1 MLDSFRTNMK
11 GFALGITIVIG
22 AIFVLSGTGT
32 ALLSGSGADAALVVN
47 GATITELE
55 VARAISSQKQR
66 ILNENEGLDPAV
78 LSDEIMRPGAIE
90 QLITQELFKQ
100 ASIGQNLTLSQQDIT
115 NIILDIDGFQSDGK
129 FDQNMYRFAIQRQ
142 GYTSAMFGDVL
153 KNDAVVQQLVA
164 GISSTAFTTN
174 TELSALAGVTEQQRD
189 YYYLKLPIEGI
200 EKAVQLS
207 DKQITGYYENNL
219 DVFTTAPEVRIDY
232 IELNSELL
240 MDASAIT
247 ENKVLARFEEEVGNR
262 NMAESRQAAHIL
274 LSESTAEV
282 VEEIQAKID
291 VGVEFAVL
299 AKDYSEDFGSAESG
313 GDLGYTSGETF
324 PEAFEK
330 ALAELEVGQISGPV
344 NTDAGTHFIKLLDI
358 QQESYELSEQRSR
371 IERELIQESTS
382 DLLVEKLQNL
392 KELSF
397 NAESLAEVAADV
409 GLELKTS
416 EAFPQSGG
424 GGVAAFPAVV
434 KAAFS
439 TEVVNDQYASEV
451 LELGNDRYL
460 VLKLNEY
467 IAARQQELPEVR
479 ERVVQLVT
487 DDVSK
492 NQLAEQGGALLARV
506 MAGESVETVAKSEN
520 LSWQVVIDGT
530 RRNTDSDAEIGQ
542 KVFSLPKPVAESVVE
557 SFYLSNGDFVVAS
570 LTGVTEGRLDRL
582 TKQQKASLV
591 AAATVSRGSRDLAA
605 YEQSL
610 LAKATIEK

>member
-1 MLDSFRTNMK
+1 MLDSFRTNMR
-11 GFALGITIVIG
+11 GIALGIVIVIG
-22 AIFVLSGTGT
+22 AIFAFSGTGSLLTVANIDT
-32 ALLSGSGADAALVVN
+32 AIVVN
-47 GATITELE
+47 DVNVSEND
-55 VARAISSQKQR
+55 VVRAILNQKNQ
-66 ILNENEGLDPAV
+66 ILSENEGLDPAV
-78 LSDEIMRPGAIE
+78 LSDEMMRPGAIE

-115 NIILDIDGFQSDGK
+115 NIILGIESFQSDGK

-189 YYYLKLPIEGI
+189 YYYLRLPIEGI

-207 DKQITGYYENNL
+207 DTQIAGYYENNL

-232 IELNSELL
+232 IELNSDLL

-262 NMAESRQAAHIL
+262 DMAESRQAAHIL

-291 VGVEFAVL
+291 AGVEFTVL

-330 ALAELEVGQISGPV
+330 ALAGLEVGQISGPV
-344 NTDAGTHFIKLLDI
+344 NTDAGTHFIKLLDV
-358 QQESYELSEQRSR
+358 QQESYELSEQRAR

-397 NAESLAEVAADV
+397 NAESLADVAADV

>member
-1 MLDSFRTNMK
+1 MLDSFRTNMR
-11 GFALGITIVIG
+11 GIALGIVIVIG
-22 AIFVLSGTGT
+22 AIFAFSGTGSLLTVANIDT
-32 ALLSGSGADAALVVN
+32 AIVVN
-47 GATITELE
+47 DVNVSENDVI
-55 VARAISSQKQR
+55 RAISNQKRQ
-66 ILNENEGLDPAV
+66 ILSENEGLDPAV
-78 LSDEIMRPGAIE
+78 LSDEMMRPGAIE
-90 QLITQELFKQ
+90 QLITQELLKQ

-142 GYTSAMFGDVL
+142 GYTSAMFSDVL

-207 DKQITGYYENNL
+207 DTQITGYYEKNL

-291 VGVEFAVL
+291 AGVEFAVL

-344 NTDAGTHFIKLLDI
+344 STDAGTHFIKLLDV

-371 IERELIQESTS
+371 IELELIQESTS

-424 GGVAAFPAVV
+424 GGVAAFPAVI

-479 ERVVQLVT
+479 ERVIQLVT

-591 AAATVSRGSRDLAA
+591 GAATVSRGSRDLAA

>member
-1 MLDSFRTNMK
+1 MLDSFRTNMR
-11 GFALGITIVIG
+11 GIALGIVIVIG
-22 AIFVLSGTGT
+22 AIFAFSGTGSLLTVANIDT
-32 ALLSGSGADAALVVN
+32 AIVVN
-47 GATITELE
+47 DVNVSEND
-55 VARAISSQKQR
+55 VVRAILNQKNQ
-66 ILNENEGLDPAV
+66 ILSENEGLDPAV
-78 LSDEIMRPGAIE
+78 LSDEMMRPGAIE

-115 NIILDIDGFQSDGK
+115 NIILGIESFQSDGK

-189 YYYLKLPIEGI
+189 YYYLRLPIEGI

-207 DKQITGYYENNL
+207 DTQIAGYYENNL

-232 IELNSELL
+232 IELNSDLL
-240 MDASAIT
+240 MDDTAIT

-291 VGVEFAVL
+291 AGVEFAVL

-330 ALAELEVGQISGPV
+330 ALAGLEVGQISGPV

-397 NAESLAEVAADV
+397 NAESLADVAADV

>member
-1 MLDSFRTNMK
+1 MLDSFRTNMR
-11 GFALGITIVIG
+11 GIALGIVIVIG
-22 AIFVLSGTGT
+22 AIFAFSGTGSLLTVANIDT
-32 ALLSGSGADAALVVN
+32 AIVVN
-47 GATITELE
+47 DVNVSENDVI
-55 VARAISSQKQR
+55 RAISNQKRQ
-66 ILNENEGLDPAV
+66 ILSENEGLDPAV
-78 LSDEIMRPGAIE
+78 LSDEMMRPGAIE

-142 GYTSAMFGDVL
+142 GYTSAMFSDVL

-174 TELSALAGVTEQQRD
+174 TELSALASVTEQQRD
-189 YYYLKLPIEGI
+189 YYYLKLPIEGV

-207 DKQITGYYENNL
+207 DTQITGYYEKNL

-291 VGVEFAVL
+291 AGVEFAVL

-344 NTDAGTHFIKLLDI
+344 NTDAGTHFIKLLDV

-582 TKQQKASLV
+582 TQQQKASLV
-591 AAATVSRGSRDLAA
+591 GAATVSRGSRDLAA

>member
-1 MLDSFRTNMK
+1 MLDSFRTNMR
-11 GFALGITIVIG
+11 GIALGIVIVIG
-22 AIFVLSGTGT
+22 AIFAFSGTGSLLTVANIDT
-32 ALLSGSGADAALVVN
+32 AIVVN
-47 GATITELE
+47 DVNVSENDVL
-55 VARAISSQKQR
+55 RAILNQKNQ
-66 ILNENEGLDPAV
+66 ILSENEGLDPAV
-78 LSDEIMRPGAIE
+78 LSDEMMRPGAIE

-115 NIILDIDGFQSDGK
+115 NIILGIESFQSDGK

-164 GISSTAFTTN
+164 GISATAFTTN

-189 YYYLKLPIEGI
+189 YYYLRLPIEGI
-200 EKAVQLS
+200 EKAVQLP
-207 DKQITGYYENNL
+207 DTQIAGYYENNL

-232 IELNSELL
+232 IELNSDLL
-240 MDASAIT
+240 MDASAVT

-262 NMAESRQAAHIL
+262 DMAESRQAAHIL

-291 VGVEFAVL
+291 AGVEFTVL

-330 ALAELEVGQISGPV
+330 ALAGLEVGQISGPV
-344 NTDAGTHFIKLLDI
+344 NTDAGTHFIKLLDV
-358 QQESYELSEQRSR
+358 QQESYELSEQRAR

-382 DLLVEKLQNL
+382 DLLVEKLENL

-397 NAESLAEVAADV
+397 NAESLADVAADV

-479 ERVVQLVT
+479 ERVIQLVT
-487 DDVSK
+487 DEVSK
-492 NQLAEQGGALLARV
+492 NQLAEQGDALLARV

-530 RRNTDSDAEIGQ
+530 RRNTSSDAEIGQ

-582 TKQQKASLV
+582 TTQQKASLV
-591 AAATVSRGSRDLAA
+591 AAATVSRGRRDLAA

>member
-1 MLDSFRTNMK
+1 MLDSFRTNMR
-11 GFALGITIVIG
+11 GIALGIVIVIG
-22 AIFVLSGTGT
+22 AIFAFSGTGSLLTVANIDT
-32 ALLSGSGADAALVVN
+32 AIVVN
-47 GATITELE
+47 DVNVSENDVI
-55 VARAISSQKQR
+55 RAISNQKRQ
-66 ILNENEGLDPAV
+66 ILSENEGLDPAV
-78 LSDEIMRPGAIE
+78 LSDEMMRPGAIE
-90 QLITQELFKQ
+90 QLITQELLKQ

-142 GYTSAMFGDVL
+142 GYTSAMFSDVL

-207 DKQITGYYENNL
+207 DTQITGYYEKNL

-291 VGVEFAVL
+291 AGVEFAVL

-344 NTDAGTHFIKLLDI
+344 STDAGTHFIKLLDV

-424 GGVAAFPAVV
+424 GGVAAFPAVI

-479 ERVVQLVT
+479 ERVVKLVT

-492 NQLAEQGGALLARV
+492 NQLAAQGGALLARV

-591 AAATVSRGSRDLAA
+591 GAATVSRGSRDLAA

>member
-1 MLDSFRTNMK
+1 
-11 GFALGITIVIG
+11 
-22 AIFVLSGTGT
+22 
-32 ALLSGSGADAALVVN
+32 
-47 GATITELE
+47 
-55 VARAISSQKQR
+55 
-66 ILNENEGLDPAV
+66 
-78 LSDEIMRPGAIE
+78 
-90 QLITQELFKQ
+90 
-100 ASIGQNLTLSQQDIT
+100 
-115 NIILDIDGFQSDGK
+115 
-129 FDQNMYRFAIQRQ
+129 
-142 GYTSAMFGDVL
+142 
-153 KNDAVVQQLVA
+153 
-164 GISSTAFTTN
+164 
-174 TELSALAGVTEQQRD
+174 
-189 YYYLKLPIEGI
+189 
-200 EKAVQLS
+200 
-207 DKQITGYYENNL
+207 
-219 DVFTTAPEVRIDY
+219 
-232 IELNSELL
+232 
-240 MDASAIT
+240 
-247 ENKVLARFEEEVGNR
+247 
-262 NMAESRQAAHIL
+262 MAESRQAAHIL

>member
-1 MLDSFRTNMK
+1 MLDSFRTNMR
-11 GFALGITIVIG
+11 GIALGIVIVIG
-22 AIFVLSGTGT
+22 AIFAFSGTGSLLTVANIDT
-32 ALLSGSGADAALVVN
+32 AIVVN
-47 GATITELE
+47 DVNVSENDVI
-55 VARAISSQKQR
+55 RAISNQKRQ
-66 ILNENEGLDPAV
+66 ILSENEGLDPAV
-78 LSDEIMRPGAIE
+78 LSDEMMRPGAIE
-90 QLITQELFKQ
+90 QLITQELLKQ

-142 GYTSAMFGDVL
+142 GYTSAMFSDVL

-207 DKQITGYYENNL
+207 DTQITGYYEKNL

-274 LSESTAEV
+274 LSESTAEL

-291 VGVEFAVL
+291 AGVEFAVL

-344 NTDAGTHFIKLLDI
+344 NTDAGTHFIKLLDV

-424 GGVAAFPAVV
+424 GGVAAFPAVI

-542 KVFSLPKPVAESVVE
+542 KVFSLPKPGAESVVE

-591 AAATVSRGSRDLAA
+591 GAATVSRGSRDLAA

>member
-1 MLDSFRTNMK
+1 MLDSFRTNMR
-11 GFALGITIVIG
+11 GIALGIVIVIG
-22 AIFVLSGTGT
+22 AIFAFSGTGSLLTVANIDT
-32 ALLSGSGADAALVVN
+32 AIVVN
-47 GATITELE
+47 DVNVSEND
-55 VARAISSQKQR
+55 VVRAILNQKNQ
-66 ILNENEGLDPAV
+66 ILSENEGLDPAV
-78 LSDEIMRPGAIE
+78 LSDEMMRPGAIE

-115 NIILDIDGFQSDGK
+115 NIILGIESFQSDGK

-189 YYYLKLPIEGI
+189 YYYLRLPIEGI

-207 DKQITGYYENNL
+207 DTQIAGYYENNL

-232 IELNSELL
+232 IELNSDLL

-262 NMAESRQAAHIL
+262 DMAESRQAAHIL

-291 VGVEFAVL
+291 AGVEFTVL

-330 ALAELEVGQISGPV
+330 ALAGLEVGQISGPV
-344 NTDAGTHFIKLLDI
+344 NTDAGTHFIKLLDV
-358 QQESYELSEQRSR
+358 QQESYELSEQRAR

-397 NAESLAEVAADV
+397 NAESLADVAADV

-479 ERVVQLVT
+479 ERVIQLVT
-487 DDVSK
+487 DEVSK

-530 RRNTDSDAEIGQ
+530 RRNTSSDAEIGQ

-582 TKQQKASLV
+582 TTQQKASLV

>member
-1 MLDSFRTNMK
+1 MLDSFRTNK
-11 GFALGITIVIG
+11 RGSALGIVIVIG
-22 AIFVLSGTGT
+22 AIFAFSGTGSLLTVANIDT
-32 ALLSGSGADAALVVN
+32 AIVVN
-47 GATITELE
+47 DVNVSEND
-55 VARAISSQKQR
+55 VVRAILNQKNQ
-66 ILNENEGLDPAV
+66 ILSENEGLDPAV
-78 LSDEIMRPGAIE
+78 LSDEMMRPGAIE

-115 NIILDIDGFQSDGK
+115 NIILGIESFQSDGK

-164 GISSTAFTTN
+164 GISATAFTTN

-189 YYYLKLPIEGI
+189 YYYLRLPIEGI

-207 DKQITGYYENNL
+207 DTQIAGYYENNL

-232 IELNSELL
+232 IELNSDLL

-262 NMAESRQAAHIL
+262 DMAESRQAAHIL
-274 LSESTAEV
+274 LSESTDEV

-291 VGVEFAVL
+291 AGVEFTVL

-330 ALAELEVGQISGPV
+330 ALAGLEVGQISGPV
-344 NTDAGTHFIKLLDI
+344 NTDSGTHFIKLLDV
-358 QQESYELSEQRSR
+358 QQESYELSEQRAR

-397 NAESLAEVAADV
+397 NAESLADVAADV

-479 ERVVQLVT
+479 ERVIQLVT
-487 DDVSK
+487 DEVSK

-530 RRNTDSDAEIGQ
+530 RRNTSSDAEIGQ

-582 TKQQKASLV
+582 TTQQKASLV

-605 YEQSL
+605 YEQFL

>member
-1 MLDSFRTNMK
+1 MLDSFRTNMR
-11 GFALGITIVIG
+11 GIALGIVIVIG
-22 AIFVLSGTGT
+22 AIFAFSGTGSLLTVANIDT
-32 ALLSGSGADAALVVN
+32 AIVVN
-47 GATITELE
+47 DVNVSEND
-55 VARAISSQKQR
+55 VVRAILNQKNQ
-66 ILNENEGLDPAV
+66 ILSENEGLDPAV
-78 LSDEIMRPGAIE
+78 LSDEMMRPGAIE

-115 NIILDIDGFQSDGK
+115 NIILGIESFQSDGK

-189 YYYLKLPIEGI
+189 YYYLRLPIEGI

-207 DKQITGYYENNL
+207 DTQIAGYYENNL

-232 IELNSELL
+232 IELNSDLL

-262 NMAESRQAAHIL
+262 DMAESRQAAHIL

-291 VGVEFAVL
+291 AGVEFTVL

-330 ALAELEVGQISGPV
+330 ALAGLEVGQISGPV
-344 NTDAGTHFIKLLDI
+344 NTDAGTHFIKLLDV
-358 QQESYELSEQRSR
+358 QQESYELSEQRAR

-397 NAESLAEVAADV
+397 NAESLADVAADV

-479 ERVVQLVT
+479 ERVIQLVT
-487 DDVSK
+487 DEVSK

-530 RRNTDSDAEIGQ
+530 RRNTSSDAEIGQ

-582 TKQQKASLV
+582 TTQQKASLV
-591 AAATVSRGSRDLAA
+591 AAATVSRGRRDLAA

>member
-1 MLDSFRTNMK
+1 MLDSFRTNMR
-11 GFALGITIVIG
+11 GIALGIVIVIG
-22 AIFVLSGTGT
+22 AIFAFSGTGSLLTVANIDT
-32 ALLSGSGADAALVVN
+32 AIVVN
-47 GATITELE
+47 DVNVSENDVI
-55 VARAISSQKQR
+55 RAISNQKRQ
-66 ILNENEGLDPAV
+66 ILSENEGLDPAV
-78 LSDEIMRPGAIE
+78 LSDEMMRPGAIE

-189 YYYLKLPIEGI
+189 YYYLRLPIEGI

-207 DKQITGYYENNL
+207 DTQIAGYYENNL

-232 IELNSELL
+232 IELNSDLL

-262 NMAESRQAAHIL
+262 DMAESRQAAHIL

-291 VGVEFAVL
+291 AGVEFTVL

-330 ALAELEVGQISGPV
+330 ALAGLEVGQISGPV
-344 NTDAGTHFIKLLDI
+344 NTDAGTHFIKLLDV
-358 QQESYELSEQRSR
+358 QQESYELSEQRAR

-397 NAESLAEVAADV
+397 NAESLADVAADV

-479 ERVVQLVT
+479 ERVIQLVT
-487 DDVSK
+487 DEVSK

-530 RRNTDSDAEIGQ
+530 RRNTSSDAEIGQ

-582 TKQQKASLV
+582 TTQQKASLV

>member
-1 MLDSFRTNMK
+1 MLDSFRTNMR
-11 GFALGITIVIG
+11 GIALGIVIVIG
-22 AIFVLSGTGT
+22 AIFAFSGTGSLLTVANIDT
-32 ALLSGSGADAALVVN
+32 AIVVN
-47 GATITELE
+47 DVNVSENDVI
-55 VARAISSQKQR
+55 RAISNQKRQ
-66 ILNENEGLDPAV
+66 ILSENEGLDPAV
-78 LSDEIMRPGAIE
+78 LSDEMMRPGAIE
-90 QLITQELFKQ
+90 QLITQELLKQ

-142 GYTSAMFGDVL
+142 GYTSAMFSDVL

-207 DKQITGYYENNL
+207 DTQITGYYEKNL

-291 VGVEFAVL
+291 AGVEFAVL

-344 NTDAGTHFIKLLDI
+344 STDAGTHFIKLLDV

-424 GGVAAFPAVV
+424 GGVAAFPAVI

-467 IAARQQELPEVR
+467 IGARQQELPEVR

-492 NQLAEQGGALLARV
+492 NQLAAQGGALLARV

-591 AAATVSRGSRDLAA
+591 GAATVSRGSRDLAA

>member
-1 MLDSFRTNMK
+1 MLDSFRTNMR
-11 GFALGITIVIG
+11 GIALGIVIVIG
-22 AIFVLSGTGT
+22 AIFAFSGTGSLLTVANIDT
-32 ALLSGSGADAALVVN
+32 AIVVN
-47 GATITELE
+47 DVNVSENDVI
-55 VARAISSQKQR
+55 RAISNQKRQ
-66 ILNENEGLDPAV
+66 ILSENEGLDPAV

-291 VGVEFAVL
+291 AGVEFTVL

>member
-1 MLDSFRTNMK
+1 MLDSFRTNMR
-11 GFALGITIVIG
+11 GIALGIVIVIG
-22 AIFVLSGTGT
+22 AIFAFSGTGSLLTVANIDT
-32 ALLSGSGADAALVVN
+32 AIVVN
-47 GATITELE
+47 DVSVSEND
-55 VARAISSQKQR
+55 VVRAILSQKRQ
-66 ILNENEGLDPAV
+66 ILSDNEGLDPAV
-78 LSDEIMRPGAIE
+78 LSDEMMRPGAIE

-115 NIILDIDGFQSDGK
+115 NIILDIEGFQSDGK

-153 KNDAVVQQLVA
+153 KNDAIVQQLVA

-189 YYYLKLPIEGI
+189 YYYLRLPIEGV

-207 DKQITGYYENNL
+207 DTQIVGYYENNL
-219 DVFTTAPEVRIDY
+219 DVFTTAPQVRIDY
-232 IELNSELL
+232 IELNSDLL

-247 ENKVLARFEEEVGNR
+247 DDKVLARFEEEIGNR
-262 NMAESRQAAHIL
+262 DMAESRQAAHIL

-282 VEEIQAKID
+282 VEEIQVKID
-291 VGVEFAVL
+291 AGVEFAVL

-330 ALAELEVGQISGPV
+330 ALAGLEVGQISGPV

-358 QQESYELSEQRSR
+358 QQETYELSEQRSR
-371 IERELIQESTS
+371 IERELIQEFTS

-392 KELSF
+392 KDLSF

-416 EAFPQSGG
+416 EAFPRSGG

-434 KAAFS
+434 RAAFS
-439 TEVVNDQYASEV
+439 PEVVNDQYASEV

-530 RRNTDSDAEIGQ
+530 RRNASSNAEIGQ

-582 TKQQKASLV
+582 TKQQKTSLV
-591 AAATVSRGSRDLAA
+591 AASTVSRGSRDLAA

-610 LAKATIEK
+610 LANATIEK

>member
-1 MLDSFRTNMK
+1 MLDSFRTNMR
-11 GFALGITIVIG
+11 GIALGIVIVIG
-22 AIFVLSGTGT
+22 AIFAFSGTGSLLTVANIDT
-32 ALLSGSGADAALVVN
+32 AIVVN
-47 GATITELE
+47 DVNVSENDVI
-55 VARAISSQKQR
+55 RAISNQKRQ
-66 ILNENEGLDPAV
+66 ILSENEGLDPAV

-115 NIILDIDGFQSDGK
+115 NIILGIESFQSDGK

-189 YYYLKLPIEGI
+189 YYYLRLPIEGI

-207 DKQITGYYENNL
+207 DTQIAGYYENNL

-232 IELNSELL
+232 IELNSDLL
-240 MDASAIT
+240 MDASAVT

-262 NMAESRQAAHIL
+262 DMAESRQAAHIL

-291 VGVEFAVL
+291 AGVEFTVL

-330 ALAELEVGQISGPV
+330 ALAGLEVGQISGPV

-397 NAESLAEVAADV
+397 NAESLADVAADV

-479 ERVVQLVT
+479 ERVIQLVT
-487 DDVSK
+487 DEVSK

-530 RRNTDSDAEIGQ
+530 RRNTSSDAEIGQ

-582 TKQQKASLV
+582 TTQQKASLV

>member
-1 MLDSFRTNMK
+1 MLDSFRTNMR
-11 GFALGITIVIG
+11 GIALGIVIVIG
-22 AIFVLSGTGT
+22 AIFAFSGTGSLLTVANIDT
-32 ALLSGSGADAALVVN
+32 AIVVN
-47 GATITELE
+47 DVNVSENDVI
-55 VARAISSQKQR
+55 RAISNQKRQ
-66 ILNENEGLDPAV
+66 ILSENEGLDPAV
-78 LSDEIMRPGAIE
+78 LSDEMMRPGAIE

-115 NIILDIDGFQSDGK
+115 NIILGIESFQSDGK

-262 NMAESRQAAHIL
+262 DMAESRQAAHIL

-291 VGVEFAVL
+291 AGVEFTVL

-330 ALAELEVGQISGPV
+330 ALAGLEVGQISGPV
-344 NTDAGTHFIKLLDI
+344 NTDAGTHFIKLLDV
-358 QQESYELSEQRSR
+358 QQESYELSEQRAR

-397 NAESLAEVAADV
+397 NAESLADVAADV

-479 ERVVQLVT
+479 ERVIQLVT
-487 DDVSK
+487 DEVSK

-530 RRNTDSDAEIGQ
+530 RRNTSSDAEIGQ

-582 TKQQKASLV
+582 TTQQKASLV

>member
-1 MLDSFRTNMK
+1 MLDSFRTNMR
-11 GFALGITIVIG
+11 GIALGIVIVIG
-22 AIFVLSGTGT
+22 AIFAFSGTGSLLTVANIDT
-32 ALLSGSGADAALVVN
+32 AIVVN
-47 GATITELE
+47 DVNVSENDVI
-55 VARAISSQKQR
+55 RAISNQKRQ
-66 ILNENEGLDPAV
+66 ILSENEGLDPAV
-78 LSDEIMRPGAIE
+78 LSDEMMRPGAIE
-90 QLITQELFKQ
+90 QLITQELLKQ

-142 GYTSAMFGDVL
+142 GYTSAMFSDVL

-207 DKQITGYYENNL
+207 DTQITGYYEKNL

-274 LSESTAEV
+274 LSESTAEL

-291 VGVEFAVL
+291 AGVEFAVL

-344 NTDAGTHFIKLLDI
+344 NTDAGTHFIKLLDV

-424 GGVAAFPAVV
+424 GGVAAFPAVI

-591 AAATVSRGSRDLAA
+591 GAATVSRGSRDLAA

>member
-1 MLDSFRTNMK
+1 MLDSFRTNMR
-11 GFALGITIVIG
+11 GIALGIVIVIG
-22 AIFVLSGTGT
+22 AIFAFSGTGSLLTVANIDT
-32 ALLSGSGADAALVVN
+32 AIVVN
-47 GATITELE
+47 DVNVSEND
-55 VARAISSQKQR
+55 VVRAILNQKNQ
-66 ILNENEGLDPAV
+66 ILSENEGLDPAV
-78 LSDEIMRPGAIE
+78 LSDEMMRPGAIE

-115 NIILDIDGFQSDGK
+115 NIILGIESFQSDGK

-189 YYYLKLPIEGI
+189 YYYLRLPIEGI

-207 DKQITGYYENNL
+207 DTQIAGYYENNL

-262 NMAESRQAAHIL
+262 DMAESRQAAHIL

-291 VGVEFAVL
+291 AGVEFTVL

-330 ALAELEVGQISGPV
+330 ALAGLEVGQISGPV
-344 NTDAGTHFIKLLDI
+344 NTDAGTHFIKLLDV
-358 QQESYELSEQRSR
+358 QQESYELSEQRAR

-397 NAESLAEVAADV
+397 NAESLADVAADV

-479 ERVVQLVT
+479 ERVIQLVT
-487 DDVSK
+487 DEVSK

-530 RRNTDSDAEIGQ
+530 RRNTSSDAEIGQ

-582 TKQQKASLV
+582 TTQQKASLV

>member
-1 MLDSFRTNMK
+1 MLDSFRTNMR
-11 GFALGITIVIG
+11 GIALGIVIVIG
-22 AIFVLSGTGT
+22 AIFAFSGTGSLLTVANIDT
-32 ALLSGSGADAALVVN
+32 AIVVN
-47 GATITELE
+47 DVNVSEND
-55 VARAISSQKQR
+55 VVRAILNQKNQ
-66 ILNENEGLDPAV
+66 ILSENEGLDPAV
-78 LSDEIMRPGAIE
+78 LSDEMMRPGAIE

-115 NIILDIDGFQSDGK
+115 NIILGIESFQSDGK

-189 YYYLKLPIEGI
+189 YYYLRLPIEGI
-200 EKAVQLS
+200 EKAVQLP
-207 DKQITGYYENNL
+207 DTQIAGYYENNL

-232 IELNSELL
+232 IELNSDLL

-291 VGVEFAVL
+291 AGVEFTVL

-330 ALAELEVGQISGPV
+330 ALAGLEVGQISGPV
-344 NTDAGTHFIKLLDI
+344 NTDAGTHFIKLLDV
-358 QQESYELSEQRSR
+358 QQESYELSEQRAR

-397 NAESLAEVAADV
+397 NAESLADVAADV

-479 ERVVQLVT
+479 ERVIQLVT
-487 DDVSK
+487 DEVSK

-530 RRNTDSDAEIGQ
+530 RRNTSSDAEIGQ

-582 TKQQKASLV
+582 TTQQKASLV
-591 AAATVSRGSRDLAA
+591 AAATVSRGRRDLAA

>member
-1 MLDSFRTNMK
+1 MLDSFRTNMR
-11 GFALGITIVIG
+11 GIALGIVIVIG
-22 AIFVLSGTGT
+22 AIFAFSGTGSLLTVANIDT
-32 ALLSGSGADAALVVN
+32 AIVVN
-47 GATITELE
+47 DVNVSEND
-55 VARAISSQKQR
+55 VVRAILNQKNQ
-66 ILNENEGLDPAV
+66 ILSENEGLDPAV
-78 LSDEIMRPGAIE
+78 LSDEMMRPGAIE

-115 NIILDIDGFQSDGK
+115 NIILGIESFQSDGK

-164 GISSTAFTTN
+164 GISATAFTTN
-174 TELSALAGVTEQQRD
+174 TELSALAGFTEQQRD
-189 YYYLKLPIEGI
+189 YYYLRLPIEGI

-207 DKQITGYYENNL
+207 DTQIAGYYENNL

-232 IELNSELL
+232 IELNSDLL

-262 NMAESRQAAHIL
+262 DMAESRQAAHIL
-274 LSESTAEV
+274 LSESTDEV

-291 VGVEFAVL
+291 AGVEFTVL

-330 ALAELEVGQISGPV
+330 ALAGLEVGQISGPV
-344 NTDAGTHFIKLLDI
+344 NTDSGTHFIKLLDV
-358 QQESYELSEQRSR
+358 QQESYELSEQRAR

-397 NAESLAEVAADV
+397 NAESLADVAADV
-409 GLELKTS
+409 GLELETS

-479 ERVVQLVT
+479 ERVIQLVT
-487 DDVSK
+487 DEVSK

-506 MAGESVETVAKSEN
+506 MAGESVEAVAKSEN

-530 RRNTDSDAEIGQ
+530 RRNTSSDAEIGQ

-582 TKQQKASLV
+582 TTQQKASLV

-605 YEQSL
+605 YEQFL

>member
-1 MLDSFRTNMK
+1 MLDSFRTNMR
-11 GFALGITIVIG
+11 GIALGIVIVIG
-22 AIFVLSGTGT
+22 AIFAFSGTGSLLTVANIDT
-32 ALLSGSGADAALVVN
+32 AIVVN
-47 GATITELE
+47 DVNVSEND
-55 VARAISSQKQR
+55 VVRAILNQKNQ
-66 ILNENEGLDPAV
+66 ILSENEGLDPAV
-78 LSDEIMRPGAIE
+78 LSDEMMRPGAIE

-115 NIILDIDGFQSDGK
+115 NIILGIESFQSDGK

-189 YYYLKLPIEGI
+189 YYYLRLPIEGI

-207 DKQITGYYENNL
+207 DTQIAGYYENNL

-232 IELNSELL
+232 IELYSDLL

-262 NMAESRQAAHIL
+262 DMAESRQAAHIL

-291 VGVEFAVL
+291 AGVEFTVL

-330 ALAELEVGQISGPV
+330 ALAGLEVGQISGPV
-344 NTDAGTHFIKLLDI
+344 NTDAGTHFIKLLDV
-358 QQESYELSEQRSR
+358 QQESYELSEQRAR

-397 NAESLAEVAADV
+397 NAESLADVAADV

-479 ERVVQLVT
+479 ERVIQLVT
-487 DDVSK
+487 DEVSK

-530 RRNTDSDAEIGQ
+530 RRNTSSDAEIGQ

-582 TKQQKASLV
+582 TTQQKASLV

>member
-1 MLDSFRTNMK
+1 MLDSFRTNMR
-11 GFALGITIVIG
+11 GIALGIVIVIG
-22 AIFVLSGTGT
+22 AIFAFSGTGSLLTVANIDT
-32 ALLSGSGADAALVVN
+32 AIVVN
-47 GATITELE
+47 DVNVSENDVL
-55 VARAISSQKQR
+55 RAILNQKNQ
-66 ILNENEGLDPAV
+66 ILSENEGLDPAV
-78 LSDEIMRPGAIE
+78 LSDEMMRPGAIE

-115 NIILDIDGFQSDGK
+115 NIILGIESFQSDGK

-189 YYYLKLPIEGI
+189 YYYLRLPIEGI
-200 EKAVQLS
+200 EKAVQLP
-207 DKQITGYYENNL
+207 DTQIAGYYENNL

-232 IELNSELL
+232 IELNSDLL
-240 MDASAIT
+240 MDASAVT

-262 NMAESRQAAHIL
+262 DMAESRQAAHIL

-291 VGVEFAVL
+291 AGVEFTVL

-330 ALAELEVGQISGPV
+330 ALAGLEVGQISGPV
-344 NTDAGTHFIKLLDI
+344 NTDAGTHFIKLLDV
-358 QQESYELSEQRSR
+358 QQESYELSEQRAR

-397 NAESLAEVAADV
+397 NAESLADVAADV

-479 ERVVQLVT
+479 ERVIQLVT
-487 DDVSK
+487 DEVSK
-492 NQLAEQGGALLARV
+492 NQLAEQGDALLARV

-530 RRNTDSDAEIGQ
+530 RRNTSSDAEIGQ

-582 TKQQKASLV
+582 TTQQKASLV
-591 AAATVSRGSRDLAA
+591 AAATVSRGRRDLAA

>member
-1 MLDSFRTNMK
+1 MLDSFRTNMR
-11 GFALGITIVIG
+11 GIALGIVIVIG
-22 AIFVLSGTGT
+22 AIFAFSGTGSLLTVANIDT
-32 ALLSGSGADAALVVN
+32 AIVVN
-47 GATITELE
+47 DVNVSENDVI
-55 VARAISSQKQR
+55 RAISNQKRQ
-66 ILNENEGLDPAV
+66 ILSENEGLDPAV

-115 NIILDIDGFQSDGK
+115 NIILDIDSFQSDGK

-189 YYYLKLPIEGI
+189 YYYLRLPIEGI

-207 DKQITGYYENNL
+207 DTQIAGYYENNL

-232 IELNSELL
+232 IELNSDLL

-262 NMAESRQAAHIL
+262 DMAESRQAAHIL

-291 VGVEFAVL
+291 AGVEFTVL

-330 ALAELEVGQISGPV
+330 ALAGLEVGQISGPV
-344 NTDAGTHFIKLLDI
+344 NTDAGTHFIKLLDV
-358 QQESYELSEQRSR
+358 QQESYELSEQRAR

-397 NAESLAEVAADV
+397 NAESLADVAADV

-479 ERVVQLVT
+479 ERVIQLVT
-487 DDVSK
+487 DEVSK

-530 RRNTDSDAEIGQ
+530 RRNTSSDAEIGQ

-582 TKQQKASLV
+582 TTQQKASLV

>member
-1 MLDSFRTNMK
+1 MLDSFRTNMR
-11 GFALGITIVIG
+11 GIALGIVIVIG
-22 AIFVLSGTGT
+22 AIFAFSGTGSLLTVANIDT
-32 ALLSGSGADAALVVN
+32 AIVVN
-47 GATITELE
+47 DVNVSENDVI
-55 VARAISSQKQR
+55 RAISNQKRQ
-66 ILNENEGLDPAV
+66 ILSENEGLDPAV

-291 VGVEFAVL
+291 AGVEFAVL

-479 ERVVQLVT
+479 ERVIQLVT
-487 DDVSK
+487 DEVSK

>member
-1 MLDSFRTNMK
+1 MLDSFRTNMR
-11 GFALGITIVIG
+11 GIALGIVIVIG
-22 AIFVLSGTGT
+22 AIFAFSGTGSLLTVANIDT
-32 ALLSGSGADAALVVN
+32 AIVVN
-47 GATITELE
+47 DVNVSENDVI
-55 VARAISSQKQR
+55 RAISNQKRQ
-66 ILNENEGLDPAV
+66 ILSENEGLDPAV
-78 LSDEIMRPGAIE
+78 LSDEMMRPGAIE

-142 GYTSAMFGDVL
+142 GYTSAMFSDVL

-207 DKQITGYYENNL
+207 DTQITGYYEKNL

-282 VEEIQAKID
+282 VEEIQTKID
-291 VGVEFAVL
+291 AGVEFAVL

-344 NTDAGTHFIKLLDI
+344 NTDAGTHFIKLLDV

-582 TKQQKASLV
+582 TQQQKASLV
-591 AAATVSRGSRDLAA
+591 GAATVSRGSRDLAA

>member
-1 MLDSFRTNMK
+1 MLDSFRTNMR
-11 GFALGITIVIG
+11 GIALGIVIVIG
-22 AIFVLSGTGT
+22 AIFAFSGTGSLLTVANIDT
-32 ALLSGSGADAALVVN
+32 AIVVN
-47 GATITELE
+47 DVNVSEND
-55 VARAISSQKQR
+55 VVRAILNQKNQ
-66 ILNENEGLDPAV
+66 ILSENEGLDPAV
-78 LSDEIMRPGAIE
+78 LSDEMMRPGAIE

-115 NIILDIDGFQSDGK
+115 NIILGIKSFQSDGK

-189 YYYLKLPIEGI
+189 YYYLRLPIEGI

-207 DKQITGYYENNL
+207 DTQIAGYYENNL
-219 DVFTTAPEVRIDY
+219 DVFTTAPEVSVDY
-232 IELNSELL
+232 IELNSDLL

-262 NMAESRQAAHIL
+262 DMAESRQAAHIL

-291 VGVEFAVL
+291 AGVEFTVL

-330 ALAELEVGQISGPV
+330 ALAGLEVGQISGPV
-344 NTDAGTHFIKLLDI
+344 NTDAGTHFIKLLDV
-358 QQESYELSEQRSR
+358 QQESYELSEQRAR

-397 NAESLAEVAADV
+397 NAESLADVAADV

-434 KAAFS
+434 QAAFS

-479 ERVVQLVT
+479 ERVIQLVT
-487 DDVSK
+487 DEVSK

-530 RRNTDSDAEIGQ
+530 RRNTSSDAEIGQ

-582 TKQQKASLV
+582 TTQQKASLV

>member
-1 MLDSFRTNMK
+1 MLDSFRTNMR
-11 GFALGITIVIG
+11 GIALGIVIVIG
-22 AIFVLSGTGT
+22 AIFAFSGTGSLLTVANIDT
-32 ALLSGSGADAALVVN
+32 AIVVN
-47 GATITELE
+47 DVNVSENDVI
-55 VARAISSQKQR
+55 RAISNQKRQ
-66 ILNENEGLDPAV
+66 ILSENEGLDPAV
-78 LSDEIMRPGAIE
+78 LSDEMMRPGAIE
-90 QLITQELFKQ
+90 QLITQELLKQ

-142 GYTSAMFGDVL
+142 GYTSAMFSDVL

-207 DKQITGYYENNL
+207 DTQITGYYEKNL

-291 VGVEFAVL
+291 AGVEFAVL

-344 NTDAGTHFIKLLDI
+344 RTDAGTHFIKLLDV

-371 IERELIQESTS
+371 IELELIQESTS

-424 GGVAAFPAVV
+424 GGVAAFPAVI

-492 NQLAEQGGALLARV
+492 NQLAAQGGALLARV

-591 AAATVSRGSRDLAA
+591 GAATVSRGSRDLAA

>member
-1 MLDSFRTNMK
+1 MLDSFRTNMR
-11 GFALGITIVIG
+11 GIALGIVIVIG
-22 AIFVLSGTGT
+22 AIFAFSGTGSLLTVANIDT
-32 ALLSGSGADAALVVN
+32 AIVVN
-47 GATITELE
+47 DVNVSENDVI
-55 VARAISSQKQR
+55 RAISNQKRQ
-66 ILNENEGLDPAV
+66 ILSENEGLDPAV

-189 YYYLKLPIEGI
+189 YYYLRLPIEGI

-207 DKQITGYYENNL
+207 DTQIAGYYENNL

-232 IELNSELL
+232 IELNSDLL

-291 VGVEFAVL
+291 AGVEFTVL

-330 ALAELEVGQISGPV
+330 ALAGLEVGQISGPV

>member
-1 MLDSFRTNMK
+1 MLDSFRTNMR
-11 GFALGITIVIG
+11 GIALGIVIVIG
-22 AIFVLSGTGT
+22 AIFAFSGTGSLLTVANIDT
-32 ALLSGSGADAALVVN
+32 AIVVN
-47 GATITELE
+47 DVNVSEND
-55 VARAISSQKQR
+55 VVRAILNQKNQ
-66 ILNENEGLDPAV
+66 ILSENEGLDPAV
-78 LSDEIMRPGAIE
+78 LSDEMMRPGAIE

-115 NIILDIDGFQSDGK
+115 NIILGIESFQSDGK

-174 TELSALAGVTEQQRD
+174 TELSALAGVTEQRRD
-189 YYYLKLPIEGI
+189 YYYLRLPIEGI
-200 EKAVQLS
+200 EKAVQLP
-207 DKQITGYYENNL
+207 DTQIAGYYENNL

-232 IELNSELL
+232 IELNSDLL
-240 MDASAIT
+240 MDASAVT

-262 NMAESRQAAHIL
+262 DMAESRQAAHIL

-291 VGVEFAVL
+291 AGVEFTVL

-330 ALAELEVGQISGPV
+330 ALAGLEVGQISGPV
-344 NTDAGTHFIKLLDI
+344 NTDAGTHFIKLLDV
-358 QQESYELSEQRSR
+358 QQESYELSEQRAR

-397 NAESLAEVAADV
+397 NAESLADVAADV

-479 ERVVQLVT
+479 ERVIQLVT
-487 DDVSK
+487 DEVSK
-492 NQLAEQGGALLARV
+492 NQLAEQGDALLARV

-530 RRNTDSDAEIGQ
+530 RRNTSSDAEIGQ

-582 TKQQKASLV
+582 TTQQKASLV
-591 AAATVSRGSRDLAA
+591 AAATVSRGRRDLAA

>member
-1 MLDSFRTNMK
+1 MLDSFRTNMR
-11 GFALGITIVIG
+11 GIALGIVIVIG
-22 AIFVLSGTGT
+22 AIFAFSGTGSLLTVANIDT
-32 ALLSGSGADAALVVN
+32 AIVVN
-47 GATITELE
+47 DVNVSENDVI
-55 VARAISSQKQR
+55 RAISNQKRQ
-66 ILNENEGLDPAV
+66 ILSENEGLDPAV
-78 LSDEIMRPGAIE
+78 LSDEMMRPGAIE

-207 DKQITGYYENNL
+207 DTQITGYYEKNL

-291 VGVEFAVL
+291 AGVEFAVL

-344 NTDAGTHFIKLLDI
+344 NTDAGTHFIKLLDV

-479 ERVVQLVT
+479 ERVIQLVT
-487 DDVSK
+487 DEVSK

-530 RRNTDSDAEIGQ
+530 RRNTSSDAEIGQ

-582 TKQQKASLV
+582 TTQQKASLV

>member
-1 MLDSFRTNMK
+1 MLDSFRTNMR
-11 GFALGITIVIG
+11 GIALGIVIVIG
-22 AIFVLSGTGT
+22 AIFAFSGTGSLLTVANIDT
-32 ALLSGSGADAALVVN
+32 AIVVN
-47 GATITELE
+47 DVNVSENDVI
-55 VARAISSQKQR
+55 RAISNQKRQ
-66 ILNENEGLDPAV
+66 ILSENEGLDPAV

-115 NIILDIDGFQSDGK
+115 NIILGIESFQSDGK

-189 YYYLKLPIEGI
+189 YYYLRLPIEGI

-207 DKQITGYYENNL
+207 DTQIAGYYENNL

-232 IELNSELL
+232 IELNSDLL
-240 MDASAIT
+240 MDASAVT

-262 NMAESRQAAHIL
+262 DMAESRQAAHIL

-291 VGVEFAVL
+291 AGVEFTVL

-330 ALAELEVGQISGPV
+330 ALAGLEVGQISGPV
-344 NTDAGTHFIKLLDI
+344 NTDAGTHFIKLLDV
-358 QQESYELSEQRSR
+358 QQESYELSEQRAR

-397 NAESLAEVAADV
+397 NAESLADVAADV

-479 ERVVQLVT
+479 ERVIQLVT
-487 DDVSK
+487 DEVSK

-530 RRNTDSDAEIGQ
+530 RRNTSSDAEIGQ

-582 TKQQKASLV
+582 TTQQKASLV